1 MDREQGIKAV
11 IKIARDELIRR
22 NIMKLI
28 FEKVTIQLIHLAFNN
43 ERDEALE
50 VIMDDI
56 NSFIEP
62 LFILKNQ
69 ILPGIY
75 PAIY

>member
-1 MDREQGIKAV
+1 
-11 IKIARDELIRR
+11 
-22 NIMKLI
+22 
-28 FEKVTIQLIHLAFNN
+28 
-43 ERDEALE
+43 
-50 VIMDDI
+50 MDDI

-75 PAIY
+75 PVIYLLHLYPELRYCAVQEALRPCRMKAKQDSRQTLIKERVIH